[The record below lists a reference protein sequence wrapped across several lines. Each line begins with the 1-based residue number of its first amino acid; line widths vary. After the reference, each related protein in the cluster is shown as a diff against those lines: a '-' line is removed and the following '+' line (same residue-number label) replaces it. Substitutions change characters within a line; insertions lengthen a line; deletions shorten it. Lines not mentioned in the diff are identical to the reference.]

1 MALACLT
8 GCAIYANAPQRME
21 PPAVA
26 AGITQVSAGGR
37 LIWVTCNPCSGPTP
51 KEPVATKGREFAA
64 TPSEPPLLASFAVI
78 TAPTIAAEPA
88 ARDDKTDAV
97 GVSNHGATAIAPSVP
112 ESLPADAV
120 EHHTVVTFRSDSHEL
135 DEHALDALAAVV
147 RAARALRR
155 VVLIGYTDDRGRQA
169 YNNWLA
175 RARVEAVR
183 DWLLDHG
190 VPEDHF
196 DADPAKSEGRCCYVA
211 TNATPAGRARN
222 RRVAVT
228 LLVADADGREAM
240 THTGVA
246 RRD

>member
-8 GCAIYANAPQRME
+8 GCAIYANVPQRTE
-21 PPAVA
+21 PPVVA
-26 AGITQVSAGGR
+26 AGFTQVSAGGR

-51 KEPVATKGREFAA
+51 KEPVATNGREFSAG
-64 TPSEPPLLASFAVI
+64 PSEPPLLASFAVI
-78 TAPTIAAEPA
+78 TAATIAAEQPV
-88 ARDDKTDAV
+88 RDETDAV
-97 GVSNHGATAIAPSVP
+97 GASNHVAAAIAPSVP
-112 ESLPADAV
+112 ESRPATAV
-120 EHHTVVTFRSDSHEL
+120 EHNAVVTFRSDSHEL

-155 VVLIGYTDDRGRQA
+155 VVLIGYTDDRGRKA
-169 YNNWLA
+169 YNDWLA

-190 VPEDHF
+190 VPEDRF

-211 TNATPAGRARN
+211 TNATAAGRARN